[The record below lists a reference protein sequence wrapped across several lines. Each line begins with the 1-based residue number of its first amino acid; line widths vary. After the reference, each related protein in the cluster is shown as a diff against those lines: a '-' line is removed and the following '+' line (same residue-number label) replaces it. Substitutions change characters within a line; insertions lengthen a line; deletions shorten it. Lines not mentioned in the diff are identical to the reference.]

1 MQGVGNCCK
10 SNSPF
15 NGTHGDSCKF
25 NSTQSETKHVQ
36 HMLQNNFYSVN
47 NYTCKSNWCQTTIN
61 DQMSVCTVSTGQFS
75 PVRFKAAF
83 AICMD
88 LQY

>member
-1 MQGVGNCCK
+1 MLAIAVNQILHSMALMGIVA
-10 SNSPF
+10 NSIPLKVKQ
-15 NGTHGDSCKF
+15 NMY
-25 NSTQSETKHVQ
+25 NIMI
-36 HMLQNNFYSVN
+36 MLQNNFYSVN
-47 NYTCKSNWCQTTIN
+47 NYTSKSNWCQTTIN

-83 AICMD
+83 AICMV